1 MTGSRDD
8 VLEPSVYDLARESAR
23 VEGEATLVQ
32 GQMLLFVRDEPVK
45 LRDRSYSFM
54 FLPGNKHK
62 DRGVLWLSPEMGP
75 TLIWRFLE
83 IPKVFQKHHEMSHI
97 ENFTRLSGRTRRGE
111 AGRADVQGD
120 MVKRH
125 GWGCS
130 KHWI

>member
-45 LRDRSYSFM
+45 LRDRSYLFM

-62 DRGVLWLSPEMGP
+62 DRGVLWLPRK
-75 TLIWRFLE
+75 WD
-83 IPKVFQKHHEMSHI
+83 QH
-97 ENFTRLSGRTRRGE
+97 
-111 AGRADVQGD
+111 
-120 MVKRH
+120 
-125 GWGCS
+125 
-130 KHWI
+130 